1 MVLRRAHVQ
10 LFAVITLGW
19 LLCFFPEPGVS
30 GTRVAIVEYYFS
42 VGCPACVK
50 MADYLKDFKMEGVEV
65 VGYAVGAS
73 EDAAKA
79 YAKEKGLAFPVKPIP
94 REDALFVLAYPTIVL
109 KDPDRKKADFI
120 EGIIEPDKLKARIE
134 AFVRASR

>member
-1 MVLRRAHVQ
+1 MLRRAYVQ
-10 LFAVITLGW
+10 LFAILTLAW
-19 LLCFFPEPGVS
+19 LFCFFPEPGVS

-42 VGCPACVK
+42 VGCPACAK
-50 MADYLKDFKMEGVEV
+50 MADYLKNFKMEGVEI

-79 YAKEKGLAFPVKPIP
+79 YAKETGLKFPVKPIH

-109 KDPDRKKADFI
+109 KDADQKKADFI
-120 EGIIEPDKLKARIE
+120 EGVIEPDKLKARIE